1 LKSFNSDLFGDP
13 LPVLV
18 VRVLKG
24 SEDNGKGVTLLEFV
38 EKNIG
43 LILVVICRNE
53 VLAFYL

>member
-1 LKSFNSDLFGDP
+1 
-13 LPVLV
+13 V